1 MTYKL
6 FKRVMNA
13 ESLAD
18 MKYKASSFLKFF
30 AFGPFI
36 LIASLF
42 IDSIVFFYN
51 LYTMPEESTD

>member
-1 MTYKL
+1 
-6 FKRVMNA
+6 MNA

-30 AFGPFI
+30 ALGPFI